1 LVLILSHKYIGLFPS
16 NPNKNLSILVLILL
30 ILQSTE
36 KKRNYKRNVL
46 FNRVFVRLDFLQ
58 EIFAFSSDAEFKT
71 DFRMSKQAFIILSD
85 LLTPPSLQIQK
96 KYLTSF
102 DIPVNVKVAIALRY
116 FAGGQVADISVK
128 HGISKSI
135 CKYIITLVIT
145 SILTCKNIGPF
156 IFKANDEIWL
166 Q

>member
-46 FNRVFVRLDFLQ
+46 FNRVFVRRDFMQ
-58 EIFAFSSDAEFKT
+58 EIFEFSSDAEFKT
-71 DFRMSKQAFIILSD
+71 DFCMSKQAFIILSD
-85 LLTPPSLQIQK
+85 LLTPSLQIKK

-145 SILTCKNIGPF
+145 SILKCKNIDPF
-156 IFKANDEIWL
+156 IFKANDEI
-166 Q
+166 